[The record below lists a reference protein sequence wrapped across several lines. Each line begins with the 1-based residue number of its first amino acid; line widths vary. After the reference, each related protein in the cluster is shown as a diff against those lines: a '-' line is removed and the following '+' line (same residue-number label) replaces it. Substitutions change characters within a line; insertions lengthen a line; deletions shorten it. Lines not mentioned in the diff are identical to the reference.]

1 MNVKCL
7 SKALNEHMQRF
18 IAISIKL
25 YEELSGELCTHGT
38 KYLVCA
44 SPLIDFKLIVVKLL

>member
-7 SKALNEHMQRF
+7 SKTLNEHMQSF
-18 IAISIKL
+18 KAISINL
-25 YEELSGELCTHGT
+25 YEELSGELFTHGT

-44 SPLIDFKLIVVKLL
+44 SPLIDFKLFVFK